1 MAVCGNCGAIGP
13 RVRSRWQEG
22 QQLPDECPQCAPQ
35 TFEKQ
40 TNPSDKKIWMG
51 YEAHPNEYVKAEDG
65 GFDRKPEY
73 RAEQENQLR
82 QPAAD
87 DVEQQR
93 VADERK
99 RASRRTMPM
108 DTQETLQALAKAR
121 LIAGALEQAAVEA
134 EKSAREAELQAWVEK
149 ASQA

>member
-1 MAVCGNCGAIGP
+1 
-13 RVRSRWQEG
+13 
-22 QQLPDECPQCAPQ
+22 
-35 TFEKQ
+35 
-40 TNPSDKKIWMG
+40 MG